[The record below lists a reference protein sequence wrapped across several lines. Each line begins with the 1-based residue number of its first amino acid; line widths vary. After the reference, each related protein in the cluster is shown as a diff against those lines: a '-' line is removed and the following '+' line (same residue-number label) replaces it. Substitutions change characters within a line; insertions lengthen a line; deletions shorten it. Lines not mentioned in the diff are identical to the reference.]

1 MVRLDTLQTKM
12 QFSHVLIDGS
22 QVIESTLE
30 SLRVHEAFLCVA
42 VCTSRSAGIN
52 RILELKPDIVF
63 MNISAGQEAS
73 PEAIT
78 LSLLSELH
86 EYLEVLPT
94 IVILNT
100 SKDQAFECYQRGVS
114 GYLLHPID
122 SNELRKCLLRYQKT
136 HKSLYAD
143 KISIKSNGDY
153 HFISTHDIVYLK
165 ADNNTTDFHL
175 QSGKVITAFKTLKHF
190 EQLLPFYF
198 FRIHHGYVINVNH
211 VSRINLGKNQCYLMN
226 NEISLPFSRT
236 YKENIDTIIIRIS

>member
-1 MVRLDTLQTKM
+1 M
-12 QFSHVLIDGS
+12 QFSYVLIDGS

-30 SLRVHEAFLCVA
+30 SISVYDAFMCVA
-42 VCTSRSAGIN
+42 VCKSRTAGIN
-52 RILELKPDIVF
+52 KILELKPDLVF
-63 MNISAGQEAS
+63 MNISASQATSED
-73 PEAIT
+73 AIT

-86 EYLEVLPT
+86 EFLDVLPT
-94 IVILNT
+94 IIVLNT
-100 SKDQAFECYQRGVS
+100 SKDQAFESYQRGVS

-122 SNELRKCLLRYQKT
+122 SNELRKCLMRYQKT
-136 HKSLYAD
+136 HKALYAD

-153 HFISTHDIVYLK
+153 HFITTQDIVYLK

-175 QSGKVITAFKTLKHF
+175 QSGKVITAFKTLKYF

-226 NEISLPFSRT
+226 NEISVPFSRT